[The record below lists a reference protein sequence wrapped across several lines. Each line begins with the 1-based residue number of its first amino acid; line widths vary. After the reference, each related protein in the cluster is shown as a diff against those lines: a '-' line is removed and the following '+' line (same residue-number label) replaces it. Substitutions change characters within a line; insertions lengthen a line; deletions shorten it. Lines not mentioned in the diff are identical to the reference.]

1 MSTHAAE
8 PSSTPGS
15 APGQDGSHRPVVTI
29 WEEYGSGAEAVGR
42 AVAERLGLPYHA
54 QAFSSEDIEAEGAP
68 QDESATAQS
77 IQSRVNLSQVLAAM
91 GGAFGG
97 GDGMEYIDAQ
107 RDKRELI
114 DDNNATVRRYGEEGG
129 VIVGRNATKI
139 LANRPRTLHVLLTG
153 DAESRVARAAE
164 LAGISLQQAEKRRR
178 QEDRMRTDMSTSLY
192 GWDPREP
199 VHYDLMI
206 NTGRIPQA
214 AAVEAIA
221 HAVMRAAI

>member
-1 MSTHAAE
+1 MSTHASE
-8 PSSTPGS
+8 PPRTPGPT
-15 APGQDGSHRPVVTI
+15 PGRDGSHRPVVTI

-68 QDESATAQS
+68 QDQSATAQT
-77 IQSRVNLSQVLAAM
+77 IQGRINLSQVLAAM

-97 GDGMEYIDAQ
+97 GDGMEYVDAQ

-114 DDNNATVRRYGEEGG
+114 DDNNATVRRFGEEGG

-139 LANRPRTLHVLLTG
+139 LATWPRTLHVLLTG
-153 DAESRVARAAE
+153 DTESRVARAAE
-164 LAGISLQQAEKRRR
+164 QAGISLQQAEKRRSR
-178 QEDRMRTDMSTSLY
+178 EDRMRTDMSTSLY

-206 NTGRIPQA
+206 NTGRIPLA
-214 AAVEAIA
+214 AAVEAIV

>member
-1 MSTHAAE
+1 MSTHASDS
-8 PSSTPGS
+8 PSTPG
-15 APGQDGSHRPVVTI
+15 PGGSRPPVVTI
-29 WEEYGSGAEAVGR
+29 WEEYGSGADAVGR
-42 AVAERLGLPYHA
+42 AVAERLALPYHA

-68 QDESATAQS
+68 QDQSATAQA

-97 GDGMEYIDAQ
+97 GDGMEYVEAQ

-139 LANRPRTLHVLLTG
+139 LANWPRTLHVLLTG
-153 DAESRVARAAE
+153 AAESRVARAAE
-164 LAGISLQQAEKRRR
+164 LAGISLQQAEKRRK
-178 QEDRMRTDMSTSLY
+178 QEDRVRTDMSISLY

-214 AAVEAIA
+214 AAVEAIV
-221 HAVMRAAI
+221 HAVERAAI